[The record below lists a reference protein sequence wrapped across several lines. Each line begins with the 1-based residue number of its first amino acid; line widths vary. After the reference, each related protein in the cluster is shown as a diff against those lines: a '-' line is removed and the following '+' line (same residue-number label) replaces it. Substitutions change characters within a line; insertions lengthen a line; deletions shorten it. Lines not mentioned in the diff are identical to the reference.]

1 MVHCDCIL
9 RMTDDSSDG
18 SVTPSFE
25 VNEEERVKR
34 LRVEVVKERRKLE
47 IERLDMKNEKEVREK
62 ERRKLEVERL
72 NMKKEKEVREKEN
85 SKRDQE
91 MVISLC
97 ACNCVGS

>member
-9 RMTDDSSDG
+9 RMTDDSDG
-18 SVTPSFE
+18 SVTPIF
-25 VNEEERVKR
+25 EEERVKR

-72 NMKKEKEVREKEN
+72 NMKKEKEVKEKEN

-97 ACNCVGS
+97 ACKCVGS